1 MGGRKKT
8 GKKEKKLR
16 TYAIPKVFDCENCSS
31 DQTLHINIS
40 KKQNTKVAKIY
51 CIKCKYSTKYE
62 KIGALDSA
70 IDIYNKWCEDIQNN
84 NDKNSDE
91 NDNIDDVLDDEEN
104 DPGETL

>member
-16 TYAIPKVFDCENCSS
+16 TYAIPKVFDCEKCSA

-40 KKQNTKVAKIY
+40 KKNNKKEAKIY
-51 CIKCKYSTKYE
+51 CIKCKYMIKYD
-62 KIGALDSA
+62 KVGALDSA
-70 IDIYNKWCEDIQNN
+70 IDIYNKWCEDIHNN
-84 NDKNSDE
+84 NDKNYEGNDDFVDE
-91 NDNIDDVLDDEEN
+91 VLDEED